1 MIYSYKEVVKIL
13 KANGWQLKRT
23 TGSHEIYVNSKGR
36 TCPIKCTSKD
46 IPKGTLKNIERITG
60 IKF

>member
-1 MIYSYKEVVKIL
+1 MTYSYKEVVKIL
-13 KANGWQLKRT
+13 RQNGWQLKRT
-23 TGSHEIYVNSKGR
+23 SGSHEIYVNVEGK

-46 IPKGTLKNIERITG
+46 IPVGTLKSIEKITG

>member
-1 MIYSYKEVVKIL
+1 MVYSYREVVKIL
-13 KANGWQLKRT
+13 KSHGWELKRT
-23 TGSHEIYVNSKGR
+23 SGSHEIYVNSKGI

-46 IPKGTLKNIERITG
+46 IPNGTLKSIEKITG

>member
-1 MIYSYKEVVKIL
+1 MVYSYREVVKIL
-13 KANGWQLKRT
+13 KSHGWKLKRT
-23 TGSHEIYVNSKGR
+23 SGSHEIYVNSDGI

-46 IPKGTLKNIERITG
+46 IPTGTLKSIEKITG

>member
-1 MIYSYKEVVKIL
+1 MTYSYKEVVKIL
-13 KANGWQLKRT
+13 KQNGWHLKRT
-23 TGSHEIYVNSKGR
+23 NGSHEIYANSEGK

-46 IPKGTLKNIERITG
+46 IPIGTLKSIEKITG